1 MSDAREDRFCALYVS
16 TRPRIIAYALRRT
29 SSREDAADV
38 VAETFEI
45 AWRRLDDVPAGHAGL
60 LWLYVTARHV
70 VANHGRRARRRET
83 TMTRLAEEL
92 RGVPLRTEAPDEES
106 LMMQSSLASLSP
118 DERELLM
125 LAGWEGLSAADMA
138 RVLGCSPVAARIRLH
153 RARVRL
159 KSTMADLGPLEKHAE
174 TYGHERSKA
183 AKRSSIPQEVLEP

>member
-1 MSDAREDRFCALYVS
+1 MSDAREDRFCALYES

-60 LWLYVTARHV
+60 LWLYVTARYV
-70 VANHGRRARRRET
+70 VANHGRRARRRDAT
-83 TMTRLAEEL
+83 ISRLAEEL
-92 RGVPLRTEAPDEES
+92 RGVPLRSEAPDEES
-106 LMMQSSLASLSP
+106 LVMQSSLASLSP

-125 LAGWEGLSAADMA
+125 LAGWEGLSAAEIGL
-138 RVLGCSPVAARIRLH
+138 VLGCSPVAARIRLH

-159 KSTMADLGPLEKHAE
+159 KSAMADLGPLEKHAE
-174 TYGHERSKA
+174 TYGHEQMKGA
-183 AKRSSIPQEVLEP
+183 VNGNIPEEVHEA